1 MDILYYSTI
10 DWDILSANSDFVEL
24 LKINLDKLNWALLS
38 ENPNVITI
46 LKSNI
51 DKINWYRISSNPA
64 IFEDEPIPI

>member
-1 MDILYYSTI
+1 
-10 DWDILSANSDFVEL
+10 LSANSDFVEL

-64 IFEDEPIPI
+64 IFEEEPMPKI